1 MTNDGK
7 KNGGVMEQGL
17 HQMRDETLAL
27 LNI

>member
-1 MTNDGK
+1 MTNGGK

-17 HQMRDETLAL
+17 NQMRDETLAL